1 MSLTLFHSSHAR
13 TRSLRRLSLLLL
25 SLCLGTASE
34 AAAQGSTPSTAGPA
48 PEGPK
53 LTKPPALTKFVE
65 APYPTVEPKPT
76 GDVGVT
82 LTILIDALGKVG
94 EAQVTESGGAAF
106 DAAAL
111 AAVQAFEFS
120 PAEIDGKPA
129 AIRIVYRY
137 VFTLREE
144 KVVPTTGVLSGT
156 VLDADTKKPLPNV
169 KVELPGGVSVTTDEK
184 GHFRL
189 ENLAPGKLP
198 ITLSG
203 ERLTPLQTEETVVVG
218 EELDVTYKVAL
229 QPPPGAEQ
237 GPSDDMEI
245 LVTAPPALK
254 REVVSTKVS
263 AEQARSIPGAQGDV
277 VRVVE
282 NLPGVARSAV
292 GSGQLVVWGAGP
304 EDTRT
309 YVDGVPIPRLYHEG
323 GLRSTV
329 HSSMVSSVE
338 LVPGGYGAAYG
349 RGLGGLVRIDTKT
362 PDKQGLHGLLAAD
375 VFDASAMMSTSLG
388 KQTDVAAA
396 GRVSVIDQLAKG
408 LDDDVGKFVPIPRY
422 RDAQLRIARDLGDG
436 QRVEVVGL
444 MSLDHTARGVP
455 NPDPSLVTREA
466 RDLSFYRLY
475 ARYVAERGNGTR
487 TVVTPYV
494 GFGSQSQ
501 KSSYGATVTSLS
513 TDDYVVGLRASHAI
527 RLNAWISLEGGL
539 DAEVANYKIDRRGSL
554 GLPPREGDV
563 RVFGQPP
570 PDQIG
575 FDDFSTTRVGI
586 APYAEADITPFG
598 EKLHIV
604 PGLRVDPNFRSVSK
618 RTPVIGDSP
627 PVGAFEQN
635 FVAEPRLALRW
646 AVLERLTLHTAAGL
660 YHQQPAAA
668 DLSSTFGNPLLP
680 TSRAWHFV
688 AGAALQP
695 LEKLTVE
702 LTGFATFLDQLTM
715 RNGLASPLVAQ
726 ALLPTGQGRTVGL
739 QTLIR
744 KDMSD
749 HFFGW
754 IAYTIM
760 RSERKN
766 DDNSDWRL
774 FDYDQT
780 HVLSTVLV
788 WSPLKGFELGGRF
801 RVASGYPRT
810 KVTGTYYD
818 ALRNREQPF
827 FGEHNGI
834 RIPMF
839 MQLDVRVS
847 QTFKLGTSELQAY
860 LEVQNIT
867 NRANTEEYVYSP
879 DFTRRGKIQ
888 SLPILPVAG
897 VQWTF

>member
-1 MSLTLFHSSHAR
+1 M
-13 TRSLRRLSLLLL
+13 RRLNRTA
-25 SLCLGTASE
+25 LCLLAGLCLNGPSE
-34 AAAQGSTPSTAGPA
+34 AFAQGSTPSTAGPA

-65 APYPTVEPKPT
+65 APYPEVDPKPT
-76 GDVGVT
+76 GDVGVA
-82 LTILIDALGKVG
+82 LTILIDSTGKVG
-94 EAQVTESGGAAF
+94 EAVVTESAGPAF

-111 AAVQAFEFS
+111 EAVQAFEFS
-120 PAEIDGKPA
+120 PAEVDNKPA

-156 VLDADTKKPLPNV
+156 VLDTETKKPLAQV
-169 KVELPGGVSVTTDEK
+169 KVQIHGAEVLTDEQ
-184 GHFRL
+184 GRFRL
-189 ENLAPGKLP
+189 PELAPGKITL
-198 ITLSG
+198 TLSG
-203 ERLTPLQTEETVVVG
+203 ERLTPLQTEETVVAG

-229 QPPPGAEQ
+229 APPPGAEQ
-237 GPSDDMEI
+237 EPGDDLEI

-329 HSSMVSSVE
+329 HSGVVTSVE

-362 PDKQGLHGLLAAD
+362 PDKAGLHGIVAAD
-375 VFDASAMMSTSLG
+375 VFDGSAMLSSSLG
-388 KQTDVAAA
+388 KKSNIAAA
-396 GRVSVIDQLAKG
+396 GRYSLIDQFAKH
-408 LDDDVGKFVPIPRY
+408 LDDDIGEFAPIPRY
-422 RDAQLRIARDLGDG
+422 RDAHLRFTHELGGG
-436 QRVEVVGL
+436 QKIDVVGL
-444 MSLDHTARGVP
+444 MSIDHTSRGVP
-455 NPDPSLVTREA
+455 NPDPSLVTRES

-475 ARYVAERGNGTR
+475 ARYVAERGDGAR

-494 GFGSQSQ
+494 GFGSQDLR
-501 KSSYGATVTSLS
+501 SSYGATVTSLES
-513 TDDYVVGLRASHAI
+513 KDYVVGLRASHAM
-527 RLNAWISLEGGL
+527 RLTSWVSIEGGI
-539 DAEVANYKIDRRGSL
+539 DAEVASYKIDRTGSL
-554 GLPPREGDV
+554 GLPPREGDI

-570 PDQIG
+570 PDSVG
-575 FDDFSTTRVGI
+575 FDDFTTTRVGL
-586 APYAEADITPFG
+586 APYVEADFTPFG
-598 EKLHIV
+598 DKFHIV
-604 PGLRVDPNFRSVSK
+604 PGLRMDPNFRSISK
-618 RTPVIGDSP
+618 RTPVIGANP
-627 PVGAFEQN
+627 EVGAFEQN
-635 FVAEPRLALRW
+635 FVVEPRLSMRW
-646 AVLERLTLHTAAGL
+646 AVLDKLTLHTAAGL
-660 YHQQPAAA
+660 YSQQPAAA
-668 DLSSTFGNPLLP
+668 DLSATFGNPLLP
-680 TSRAWHFV
+680 VSRAWHLV
-688 AGAALQP
+688 AGAAIQP
-695 LEKLTVE
+695 FEKLTVE
-702 LTGFATFLDQLTM
+702 LTGFATFLDDLTM
-715 RNGLASPLVAQ
+715 RNGLASPLIAE

-739 QTLIR
+739 QTLVR

-749 HFFGW
+749 HVFGW
-754 IAYTIM
+754 VAYTVM

-766 DDNSDWRL
+766 DDTSDWRL

-788 WSPLKGFELGGRF
+788 WSPFEGFELGGRF
-801 RVASGYPRT
+801 RVSSGYPRT
-810 KVTGTYYD
+810 KVVGTYYD
-818 ALRNREQPF
+818 GLRNREQPF

-834 RIPMF
+834 RIPVF

-847 QTFKLGTSELQAY
+847 QAFKLGSSELQAY
-860 LEVQNIT
+860 LEVQNVT
-867 NRANTEEYVYSP
+867 NRDNTEEFVFSP

-897 VQWTF
+897 LQWTF